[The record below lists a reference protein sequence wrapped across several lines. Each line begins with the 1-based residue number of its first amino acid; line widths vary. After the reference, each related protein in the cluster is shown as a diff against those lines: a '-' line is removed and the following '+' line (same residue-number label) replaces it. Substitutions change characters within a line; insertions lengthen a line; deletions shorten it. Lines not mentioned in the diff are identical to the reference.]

1 MTAVAFN
8 LKRDKVD
15 SNSFVIR
22 ETPVHTLPLPA
33 DAFTVRSEKAAAVFA
48 DQRRHLVFELAR
60 GARALKELADATGM
74 SLPLLTY
81 HVRRLVALGLVREQ
95 RKAPHA
101 GKHVRRYRAVAA
113 AFFVPAA
120 LAPPPD
126 EHLSAELSAALAEAR
141 QGDADGGVCYF
152 LDQGRPVMRRVAARK
167 GPPAL
172 DLWRMAMLSEADAR
186 DLAAEL
192 EKLLA
197 RFGGGTRGKPYL
209 IRAAL
214 APRSLAG
221 PRPDG

>member
-1 MTAVAFN
+1 MLDA
-8 LKRDKVD
+8 
-15 SNSFVIR
+15 
-22 ETPVHTLPLPA
+22 PLPS
-33 DAFTVRSEKAAAVFA
+33 DAFIVRTEKAAAVFA
-48 DQRRHLVFELAR
+48 DQRRRLVFDLAR
-60 GARALKELADATGM
+60 GDRSLKDLADATGM

-95 RKAPHA
+95 RMTRRA
-101 GKHVRRYRAVAA
+101 GRPVRRYRAVAA

-126 EHLSAELSAALAEAR
+126 EPLSAELSAALTEVR
-141 QGDADGGVCYF
+141 HGDSDGGVYYF

-172 DLWRMAMLSEADAR
+172 DVWRMATLSDADAR
-186 DLAAEL
+186 ELAAEF

-197 RFGGGTRGKPYL
+197 RFGGGARGKPYL

-221 PRPDG
+221 PGRGG